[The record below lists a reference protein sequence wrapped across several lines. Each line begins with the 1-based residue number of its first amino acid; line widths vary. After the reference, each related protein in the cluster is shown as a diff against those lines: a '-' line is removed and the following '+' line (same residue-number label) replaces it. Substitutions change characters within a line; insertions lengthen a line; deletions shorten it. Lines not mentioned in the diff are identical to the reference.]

1 MTFMILALISSI
13 PKDWRNQ
20 CLVLYC
26 LSDEPPKRGILAYA
40 YLGFKVDRFKL
51 ALISVRPGFKR
62 LPLIPRTPHGA
73 VSFNSGAVKF
83 VLQHFSYRLAISNL
97 SQDFLSI

>member
-1 MTFMILALISSI
+1 MNL
-13 PKDWRNQ
+13 
-20 CLVLYC
+20 
-26 LSDEPPKRGILAYA
+26 LSGAYLRMLN
-40 YLGFKVDRFKL
+40 LGFKVDRFKL

-62 LPLIPRTPHGA
+62 LPLIRRTPRGA
-73 VSFNSGAVKF
+73 GSFDSGAVKF